1 MDPFTLAMMA
11 IGAVKSGVSMYKEA
25 KSVGKEVFGIYTE
38 LSDSLG
44 SFFDH
49 QEKAHKEIKEKE
61 KKPTKGKS
69 IKAQAL
75 ENVLKRKQLEQAEYD
90 LRQLLTYQ
98 APPELGA
105 LWTDF
110 QEERARIEKDK
121 AKYEQAQKKRM
132 NKRLTE
138 SQQKEKNGI
147 LELQYVLQSW
157 WFSSQLLD

>member
-1 MDPFTLAMMA
+1 MPFMLAISAVSA
-11 IGAVKSGVSMYKEA
+11 IKQGVAIYKDA
-25 KSVGKEVFGIYTE
+25 KNVGKEVFGIYAE
-38 LSDSLG
+38 LSEG
-44 SFFDH
+44 VGNFFDH

-61 KKPTKGKS
+61 KNPPKGKS

-75 ENVLKRKQLEQAEYD
+75 ENVIKKKQLQQAEYD
-90 LRQLLTYQ
+90 LRQLLTYH

-110 QEERARIEKDK
+110 QEERARLEKDK

>member
-1 MDPFTLAMMA
+1 MLAISAVSA
-11 IGAVKSGVSMYKEA
+11 IKQGVAIYKDA
-25 KSVGKEVFGIYTE
+25 KNVGKEVFGIYAE
-38 LSDSLG
+38 LSEG
-44 SFFDH
+44 VGNFFDH

-61 KKPTKGKS
+61 KNPPKGKS

-75 ENVLKRKQLEQAEYD
+75 ENVIKKKQLQQAEYD
-90 LRQLLTYQ
+90 LRQLLTYES
-98 APPELGA
+98 PPELGA

-110 QEERARIEKDK
+110 QEERARLEKDK

-132 NKRLTE
+132 PKRLTE

>member
-1 MDPFTLAMMA
+1 MPFMLAISAVSA
-11 IGAVKSGVSMYKEA
+11 IKQGVAIYKDA
-25 KSVGKEVFGIYTE
+25 KNVGKEVFGIYAE
-38 LSDSLG
+38 LSEG
-44 SFFDH
+44 VGNFFDH

-61 KKPTKGKS
+61 KNPPKGKS

-75 ENVLKRKQLEQAEYD
+75 ENVIKKKQLQQAEYD
-90 LRQLLTYQ
+90 LRQLLTYES
-98 APPELGA
+98 PPELGA

-110 QEERARIEKDK
+110 QEERARLEKDK

-132 NKRLTE
+132 TKRLTE

>member
-1 MDPFTLAMMA
+1 MLAISAVSA
-11 IGAVKSGVSMYKEA
+11 IKQGVAIYKDA
-25 KSVGKEVFGIYTE
+25 KNVGKEVFGIYAE
-38 LSDSLG
+38 LSEG
-44 SFFDH
+44 VGNFFDH

-61 KKPTKGKS
+61 KNPPKGKS

-75 ENVLKRKQLEQAEYD
+75 ENVIKKKQLQQAEYD
-90 LRQLLTYQ
+90 LRQLLTYES
-98 APPELGA
+98 PPELGA

-110 QEERARIEKDK
+110 QEERTRLEKDK

-132 NKRLTE
+132 TKRLTE

>member
-1 MDPFTLAMMA
+1 MPFMLAISAVSA
-11 IGAVKSGVSMYKEA
+11 IKQGVAIYKDA
-25 KSVGKEVFGIYTE
+25 KNVGKEVFGIYAE
-38 LSDSLG
+38 LSEG
-44 SFFDH
+44 VGNFFDH

-61 KKPTKGKS
+61 KNPPKGKS

-75 ENVLKRKQLEQAEYD
+75 ENVIKKKQLQQAEYD
-90 LRQLLTYQ
+90 LRQLLTYES
-98 APPELGA
+98 PPELGA

-110 QEERARIEKDK
+110 QEERARLEKDK

-147 LELQYVLQSW
+147 IELQYVLQSW

>member
-1 MDPFTLAMMA
+1 MPFMLAISAVSA
-11 IGAVKSGVSMYKEA
+11 IKQGVAIYKDA
-25 KSVGKEVFGIYTE
+25 KNVGKEVFGIYAE
-38 LSDSLG
+38 LSEG
-44 SFFDH
+44 VGNFFDH

-61 KKPTKGKS
+61 KNPPKGKS
-69 IKAQAL
+69 IKSQAL
-75 ENVLKRKQLEQAEYD
+75 DNVIKKKQLQQAEYD

-110 QEERARIEKDK
+110 QEERARLEKDK

-132 NKRLTE
+132 SKNITE
-138 SQQKEKNGI
+138 KQETKKNGI
-147 LELQYVLQSW
+147 LELQYALQSW

>member
-1 MDPFTLAMMA
+1 MLAISAVSA
-11 IGAVKSGVSMYKEA
+11 IKQGVAIYKDA
-25 KSVGKEVFGIYTE
+25 KNVGKEVFGIYAE
-38 LSDSLG
+38 LSEG
-44 SFFDH
+44 VGNFFDH

-61 KKPTKGKS
+61 KNPPKGKS

-75 ENVLKRKQLEQAEYD
+75 ENVIKKKQLQQAEYD
-90 LRQLLTYQ
+90 LRQLLTYES
-98 APPELGA
+98 PPELGA

-110 QEERARIEKDK
+110 QEERARLEKDK

-132 NKRLTE
+132 SKRLTE

>member
-1 MDPFTLAMMA
+1 MDPFSLAMMA

-49 QEKAHKEIKEKE
+49 QEKAHK
-61 KKPTKGKS
+61 
-69 IKAQAL
+69 
-75 ENVLKRKQLEQAEYD
+75 YD
-90 LRQLLTYQ
+90 GIQGL
-98 APPELGA
+98 
-105 LWTDF
+105 
-110 QEERARIEKDK
+110 KDK

>member
-1 MDPFTLAMMA
+1 MPFMLAISAVSA
-11 IGAVKSGVSMYKEA
+11 IKQGVALYKEA
-25 KSVGKEVFGIYTE
+25 KGVGKEVVGIYSE
-38 LSDSLG
+38 LSNSLG

-49 QEKAHKEIKEKE
+49 QEKAIAEVKHKEKN
-61 KKPTKGKS
+61 PPKGKS

-75 ENVLKRKQLEQAEYD
+75 ENVIKRKQLEQAEED
-90 LRQLLTYQ
+90 LRRVLIYES
-98 APPELGA
+98 PPELGA

-110 QEERARIEKDK
+110 QEERARLEKDK

-132 NKRLTE
+132 SKRLTE

-157 WFSSQLLD
+157 WFSSQFLD

>member
-1 MDPFTLAMMA
+1 MPFMLAISAVSA
-11 IGAVKSGVSMYKEA
+11 IKQGVAIYKDA
-25 KSVGKEVFGIYTE
+25 KNVGKEVFGIYAE
-38 LSDSLG
+38 LSEG
-44 SFFDH
+44 VGNFFDH

-61 KKPTKGKS
+61 KNPPKGKS

-75 ENVLKRKQLEQAEYD
+75 ENVIKKKQLQQAEYD
-90 LRQLLTYQ
+90 LRQLLTYES
-98 APPELGA
+98 PPELGA

-110 QEERARIEKDK
+110 QEERARLEKDK

-132 NKRLTE
+132 PKRLTE

>member
-1 MDPFTLAMMA
+1 MPFMLAISAVSA
-11 IGAVKSGVSMYKEA
+11 IKQGVAIYKDA
-25 KSVGKEVFGIYTE
+25 KNVGKEVFGIYAE
-38 LSDSLG
+38 LSEG
-44 SFFDH
+44 VGNFFDH

-61 KKPTKGKS
+61 KNPPKGKS

-75 ENVLKRKQLEQAEYD
+75 ENVIKKKQLQQAEYD
-90 LRQLLTYQ
+90 LRQLLTYES
-98 APPELGA
+98 PPELGA

-110 QEERARIEKDK
+110 QEERARLEKDK

-132 NKRLTE
+132 SKRLTE

>member
-1 MDPFTLAMMA
+1 MPFMLAISAVSA
-11 IGAVKSGVSMYKEA
+11 IKQGVAIYKDA
-25 KSVGKEVFGIYTE
+25 KNVGKEVFGIYAE
-38 LSDSLG
+38 LSEG
-44 SFFDH
+44 VGNFFDH

-61 KKPTKGKS
+61 KNPPKGKS

-75 ENVLKRKQLEQAEYD
+75 ENVIKKKQLQQAEYD

-110 QEERARIEKDK
+110 QEERARLEKDK

-132 NKRLTE
+132 SKRLTE

>member
-1 MDPFTLAMMA
+1 MPFMLAISAVSA
-11 IGAVKSGVSMYKEA
+11 IKQGVAIYKDA
-25 KSVGKEVFGIYTE
+25 KNVGKEVFGIYAE
-38 LSDSLG
+38 LSEG
-44 SFFDH
+44 VGNFFDH

-61 KKPTKGKS
+61 KNPPKGKS

-75 ENVLKRKQLEQAEYD
+75 ENVIKKKQLQQAEYD

-110 QEERARIEKDK
+110 QEERARLEKDK

>member
-1 MDPFTLAMMA
+1 MPFMLAISTVSA
-11 IGAVKSGVSMYKEA
+11 IKQGVALYKEA
-25 KSVGKEVFGIYTE
+25 KGVGKEVVGIYSE
-38 LSDSLG
+38 LSNSLG

-49 QEKAHKEIKEKE
+49 QEKAIAEVKHKEKN
-61 KKPTKGKS
+61 PPKGKS

-75 ENVLKRKQLEQAEYD
+75 ENVIKRKQLEQAEED
-90 LRQLLTYQ
+90 LKRVLIYES
-98 APPELGA
+98 PPELGA

-110 QEERARIEKDK
+110 QEERARLEKDK

-132 NKRLTE
+132 PKRLTE

>member
-1 MDPFTLAMMA
+1 MLAISAVSA
-11 IGAVKSGVSMYKEA
+11 IKQGVAIYKDA
-25 KSVGKEVFGIYTE
+25 KNVGKEVFGIYAE
-38 LSDSLG
+38 LSEG
-44 SFFDH
+44 VGNFFDH

-61 KKPTKGKS
+61 KNPPKGKS
-69 IKAQAL
+69 IKSQAL
-75 ENVLKRKQLEQAEYD
+75 DNVIKKKQLQQAEYD

-110 QEERARIEKDK
+110 QEERARLEKDK

-132 NKRLTE
+132 SKNITE
-138 SQQKEKNGI
+138 KQETKKNGI
-147 LELQYVLQSW
+147 LELQYALQSW

>member
-1 MDPFTLAMMA
+1 MPFMLAISAVSA
-11 IGAVKSGVSMYKEA
+11 IKQGVAIYKDA
-25 KSVGKEVFGIYTE
+25 KNVGKEVFGIYAE
-38 LSDSLG
+38 LSEG
-44 SFFDH
+44 VGNFFDH

-61 KKPTKGKS
+61 KNPPKGKS

-75 ENVLKRKQLEQAEYD
+75 ENVIKKKQLQQAEYD
-90 LRQLLTYQ
+90 LRQLLTYES
-98 APPELGA
+98 PPELGA

-110 QEERARIEKDK
+110 QEERARLEKDK

>member
-1 MDPFTLAMMA
+1 MLAISAVSA
-11 IGAVKSGVSMYKEA
+11 IKQGVAIYKDA
-25 KSVGKEVFGIYTE
+25 KNVGKEVFGIYAE
-38 LSDSLG
+38 LSEG
-44 SFFDH
+44 VVNFFDH

-61 KKPTKGKS
+61 KNPPKGKS

-75 ENVLKRKQLEQAEYD
+75 ENVIKKKQLQQAEYD

-110 QEERARIEKDK
+110 QEERARLEKDK

-132 NKRLTE
+132 TKRLTE

>member
-1 MDPFTLAMMA
+1 MPFMLAISAVSA
-11 IGAVKSGVSMYKEA
+11 IKQWVAIYKDA
-25 KSVGKEVFGIYTE
+25 KNVGKEVFGIYAE
-38 LSDSLG
+38 LSEG
-44 SFFDH
+44 VGNFFDH

-61 KKPTKGKS
+61 KNPPKGKS

-75 ENVLKRKQLEQAEYD
+75 ENVIKKKQLQQAEYD
-90 LRQLLTYQ
+90 LRQLLTYES
-98 APPELGA
+98 PPELGA

-110 QEERARIEKDK
+110 QEERARLEKDK

>member
-1 MDPFTLAMMA
+1 MPFMLAISAVSA
-11 IGAVKSGVSMYKEA
+11 IKQGVAIYKDA
-25 KSVGKEVFGIYTE
+25 KNVGKEVFGIYAE
-38 LSDSLG
+38 LSEG
-44 SFFDH
+44 VVNFFDH

-61 KKPTKGKS
+61 KNPPKGKS

-75 ENVLKRKQLEQAEYD
+75 ENVIKKKQLQQAEYD

-110 QEERARIEKDK
+110 QEERARLEKDK

-132 NKRLTE
+132 TKRLTE

>member
-1 MDPFTLAMMA
+1 MLAISAVSA
-11 IGAVKSGVSMYKEA
+11 IKQGVAIYKDA
-25 KSVGKEVFGIYTE
+25 KNVGKEVFGIYAE
-38 LSDSLG
+38 LSEG
-44 SFFDH
+44 VGNFFDH

-61 KKPTKGKS
+61 KNPPKGKS

-75 ENVLKRKQLEQAEYD
+75 ENVIKKKQLQQAEYD
-90 LRQLLTYQ
+90 LRQLLTYES
-98 APPELGA
+98 PPELGA

-110 QEERARIEKDK
+110 QEERARLEKDK

-132 NKRLTE
+132 TKRLTE